1 MTTETNDDNVE
12 RLRAEVERLRAE
24 VERVSLNYREARE
37 VVKLRDRDNDRLVKH
52 AVDVSRELA
61 STRAE
66 LDALGVQY
74 EAQRAR
80 LALAHVV
87 VDAALAMHEALSR
100 PVGEVDGEEQQARM
114 HVFDEAVSRW
124 RAVPGA
130 ALSLEAHGG
139 DQ

>member
-1 MTTETNDDNVE
+1 MTTETNDDVE

-24 VERVSLNYREARE
+24 A
-37 VVKLRDRDNDRLVKH
+37 
-52 AVDVSRELA
+52 ADVSRELS

-87 VDAALAMHEALSR
+87 VDAALAMHEVLSR
-100 PVGEVDGEEQQARM
+100 PVGGDPCADYEDQQACMR
-114 HVFDEAVSRW
+114 DLDAAVSRW
-124 RAVPGA
+124 RAVPGDV
-130 ALSLEAHGG
+130 LSLEAHGG
-139 DQ
+139 NQ

>member
-1 MTTETNDDNVE
+1 MTTETNDDVE

-24 VERVSLNYREARE
+24 A
-37 VVKLRDRDNDRLVKH
+37 
-52 AVDVSRELA
+52 ADVSRELA

-100 PVGEVDGEEQQARM
+100 PVGEIDSDEHQERM
-114 HVFDEAVSRW
+114 RDLDAAVSRW
-124 RAVPGA
+124 RAVPGDV
-130 ALSLEAHGG
+130 LSLEAHGG
-139 DQ
+139 NQ